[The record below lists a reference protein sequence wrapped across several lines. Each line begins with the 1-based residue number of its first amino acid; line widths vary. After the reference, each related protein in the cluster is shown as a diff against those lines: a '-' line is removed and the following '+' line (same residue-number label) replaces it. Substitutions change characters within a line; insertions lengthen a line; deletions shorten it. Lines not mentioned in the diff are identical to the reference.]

1 MTGPK
6 TRRKQPVEPPKPAA
20 TIELFQ
26 PRTTSKSWG
35 NETLVAEN
43 TRFGTGY
50 TGKILHRLAGPQYHR
65 AGLQIHTAKDE
76 TFYLYQGLAWVYFV
90 AYLPH
95 PVGPRLCKFLMQP
108 GMSVHVPAGAI
119 HSVQTQGPSVMF
131 EAAEYAPESETV
143 NVEEDWDI
151 FTAVEI
157 PAEKV

>member
-1 MTGPK
+1 MTEPK

-26 PRTTSKSWG
+26 PRTTGKPWG

-90 AYLPH
+90 RNDWVVTSAE
-95 PVGPRLCKFLMQP
+95 PVKQICKFLMQP

-119 HSVQTQGPSVMF
+119 HSVQTQDRQSCSRRRSTRLNRRRSTLRTPGT
-131 EAAEYAPESETV
+131 YLRR
-143 NVEEDWDI
+143 
-151 FTAVEI
+151 
-157 PAEKV
+157 

>member
-1 MTGPK
+1 MTEPK

-20 TIELFQ
+20 TIELFR
-26 PRTTSKSWG
+26 PRTMSKSWG
-35 NETLVAEN
+35 NEILVAEN

-90 AYLPH
+90 RNEQLY
-95 PVGPRLCKFLMQP
+95 KFLMQP
-108 GMSVHVPAGAI
+108 GMSVHVPAGAV

-131 EAAEYAPESETV
+131 EAAEYAPLSETV
-143 NVEEDWDI
+143 NVEDQWDI
-151 FTAVEI
+151 DAAVEI
-157 PAEKV
+157 PAEGV